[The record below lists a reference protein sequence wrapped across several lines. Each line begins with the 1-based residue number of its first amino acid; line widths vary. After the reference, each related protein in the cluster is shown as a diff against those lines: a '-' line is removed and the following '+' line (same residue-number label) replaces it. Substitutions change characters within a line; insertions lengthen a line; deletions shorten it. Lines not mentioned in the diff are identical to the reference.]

1 MSLCETR
8 ILKCAEKKL
17 KSDFKNT
24 EKKVRRLQMR
34 KVNIYCVAMIL
45 ALFLV
50 LPYSALASTPT
61 EQVREKADK
70 VLKILNDPA
79 LKNNKEKRRDMVT
92 NIVEEMIDWQEVG
105 KRALAIHWRKRT
117 PEERKEFTT
126 LFRDLLKRTYSDKL
140 DLYAGESIIYDS
152 EKIEGTRAVVKT
164 RMINKKKGEEATVEY
179 RLIKKGDQ
187 WLGYDL
193 VIEGISAVNNYR
205 VQFNEVITNSS
216 YENLIKKMK
225 NREFRIREGS
235 KDSKGSKK

>member
-1 MSLCETR
+1 MQL
-8 ILKCAEKKL
+8 LK
-17 KSDFKNT
+17 
-24 EKKVRRLQMR
+24 R
-34 KVNIYCVAMIL
+34 NIYIVAMIL

-50 LPYSALASTPT
+50 MPYSALASTPT

-152 EKIEGTRAVVKT
+152 EKIIDGTRAVVKT
-164 RMINKKKGEEATVEY
+164 RMINKKKGEEATIEY

-225 NREFRIREGS
+225 NREFRIKEGS

>member
-1 MSLCETR
+1 MQL
-8 ILKCAEKKL
+8 LK
-17 KSDFKNT
+17 
-24 EKKVRRLQMR
+24 R
-34 KVNIYCVAMIL
+34 NIYIVAMIL

-50 LPYSALASTPT
+50 MPYSALASTPT

-79 LKNNKEKRRDMVT
+79 LKSNKEKRRDMVT

-105 KRALAIHWRKRT
+105 RRALAIHWRKRT

-164 RMINKKKGEEATVEY
+164 RMINKKKGEEATIEY

-225 NREFRIREGS
+225 NREFRIKEGS
-235 KDSKGSKK
+235 KDSKGSKKQE

>member
-1 MSLCETR
+1 MQL
-8 ILKCAEKKL
+8 LK
-17 KSDFKNT
+17 
-24 EKKVRRLQMR
+24 R
-34 KVNIYCVAMIL
+34 NIYIVAMIL

-50 LPYSALASTPT
+50 MPYSALASTPT

-105 KRALAIHWRKRT
+105 RRALAIHWRKRT

-205 VQFNEVITNSS
+205 VQFNEVIINSS

-225 NREFRIREGS
+225 NREFRLKEGS

>member
-1 MSLCETR
+1 MQL
-8 ILKCAEKKL
+8 LK
-17 KSDFKNT
+17 
-24 EKKVRRLQMR
+24 R
-34 KVNIYCVAMIL
+34 NIYIVTMIL

-50 LPYSALASTPT
+50 LPYSAPASTPT

-92 NIVEEMIDWQEVG
+92 NIVEEMIDWPEVG
-105 KRALAIHWRKRT
+105 RRALAIHWRKRT

-164 RMINKKKGEEATVEY
+164 RMINKKKGEEASVEY

-225 NREFRIREGS
+225 NREFRLKEGS

>member
-1 MSLCETR
+1 
-8 ILKCAEKKL
+8 LKCAEKKL

-235 KDSKGSKK
+235 KDSKGAKK

>member
-1 MSLCETR
+1 MQL
-8 ILKCAEKKL
+8 LK
-17 KSDFKNT
+17 
-24 EKKVRRLQMR
+24 R
-34 KVNIYCVAMIL
+34 NIYIVAMVM

-50 LPYSALASTPT
+50 LPYSVWASTPT

-117 PEERKEFTT
+117 PEERKEFIN
-126 LFRDLLKRTYSDKL
+126 LYRDLLKRTYSDKL
-140 DLYAGESIIYDS
+140 DLYAGEQILYDS
-152 EKIEGTRAVVKT
+152 EKIEGNRAVVKT
-164 RMINKKKGEEATVEY
+164 RMINKKKGEEASVEY
-179 RLIKKGDQ
+179 RLINKDGR
-187 WLGYDL
+187 WLGYDV

-205 VQFNEVITNSS
+205 VQFNEVITSSS

-225 NREFRIREGS
+225 NREFRIKEAS
-235 KDSKGSKK
+235 KETKGSKK

>member
-1 MSLCETR
+1 MQL
-8 ILKCAEKKL
+8 LK
-17 KSDFKNT
+17 
-24 EKKVRRLQMR
+24 R
-34 KVNIYCVAMIL
+34 NIYIVAMIL

-50 LPYSALASTPT
+50 MPYSALASTPT

-105 KRALAIHWRKRT
+105 RRALAIHWRKRT

-205 VQFNEVITNSS
+205 VQFNEVIINSS

-225 NREFRIREGS
+225 NREFRIKEGS
-235 KDSKGSKK
+235 KDSKGSKKQE

>member
-1 MSLCETR
+1 MQL
-8 ILKCAEKKL
+8 LK
-17 KSDFKNT
+17 
-24 EKKVRRLQMR
+24 R
-34 KVNIYCVAMIL
+34 NIYIVAMIL

-50 LPYSALASTPT
+50 MPYSALASTPT

-105 KRALAIHWRKRT
+105 RRALAIHWRKRT

-164 RMINKKKGEEATVEY
+164 RMINKKKGEEATIEY

-225 NREFRIREGS
+225 NREFRIKEGS
-235 KDSKGSKK
+235 KDSKGSKKQE

>member
-1 MSLCETR
+1 
-8 ILKCAEKKL
+8 
-17 KSDFKNT
+17 
-24 EKKVRRLQMR
+24 MR
-34 KVNIYCVAMIL
+34 KRNIYCVAMIL
-45 ALFLV
+45 TLFLV
-50 LPYSALASTPT
+50 LPCSVWASTPT
-61 EQVREKADK
+61 EQVQEKADK

-179 RLIKKGDQ
+179 RLIKKDDQ

-205 VQFNEVITNSS
+205 VQFNEVIINSS

-225 NREFRIREGS
+225 NREFRLKEAS

>member
-1 MSLCETR
+1 
-8 ILKCAEKKL
+8 
-17 KSDFKNT
+17 
-24 EKKVRRLQMR
+24 MR
-34 KVNIYCVAMIL
+34 KRNIYCVAMIL
-45 ALFLV
+45 TLFLV
-50 LPYSALASTPT
+50 LPCSVCASTPT

-79 LKNNKEKRRDMVT
+79 LKNNKEQRRDMVT
-92 NIVEEMIDWQEVG
+92 DIVEDMIDWQEVG
-105 KRALAIHWRKRT
+105 RRALAIHWRKRT

-140 DLYAGESIIYDS
+140 DIYAGESIIYDS
-152 EKIEGTRAVVKT
+152 EKIIDGTRAVVKT

-179 RLIKKGDQ
+179 RLIQNGDQ

-225 NREFRIREGS
+225 NREFRIKEGS

>member
-1 MSLCETR
+1 MQL
-8 ILKCAEKKL
+8 LKK
-17 KSDFKNT
+17 
-24 EKKVRRLQMR
+24 
-34 KVNIYCVAMIL
+34 NIYIIVMVL

-50 LPYSALASTPT
+50 LPYSVWASTPT

-79 LKNNKEKRRDMVT
+79 LKNNKEKRRDMVM
-92 NIVEEMIDWQEVG
+92 NIVEDMIDWQEVS

-117 PEERKEFTT
+117 PEERKEFVN
-126 LFRDLLKRTYSDKL
+126 LYRDLLKRTYSDKL

-152 EKIEGTRAVVKT
+152 EKIDGNRAVVKT
-164 RMINKKKGEEATVEY
+164 RMINKKKGEEASVEY
-179 RLIKKGDQ
+179 RLIKKDDR

-205 VQFNEVITNSS
+205 VQFNEVITSSS

-225 NREFRIREGS
+225 NREFKIKEA
-235 KDSKGSKK
+235 SKGGKSSK

>member
-1 MSLCETR
+1 
-8 ILKCAEKKL
+8 
-17 KSDFKNT
+17 
-24 EKKVRRLQMR
+24 VRRMQLLKR
-34 KVNIYCVAMIL
+34 NIYIVTMIL

-92 NIVEEMIDWQEVG
+92 NIVEEMIDWPEVG
-105 KRALAIHWRKRT
+105 RRALAIHWRKRT

-164 RMINKKKGEEATVEY
+164 RMINKKKGEEASVEY

-225 NREFRIREGS
+225 NREFRLKEGS